1 MIEKD
6 ELAKKVSS
14 ATKWSVITNVVRKL
28 IAPIT
33 NMILARLLLPEVF
46 GVVATINMVI
56 SFAEIFSDAGFQKY
70 IVQHEFDVEEEL
82 YKSAN
87 VAFWTNF
94 TISLFLWL
102 IIAIFNNYIAILV
115 GSIGYGIQLLV
126 AALSIPLMAFS
137 SIQQSI
143 FRRLFN
149 FKDMFIPRLI
159 NCLIPLFITI
169 PLAYITRNSWSLI
182 IGTLISNLSDA
193 ILFTIKS
200 HWKPKFYYNFKY
212 LKEMFSFSMWTLLEQ
227 LSIWMTINIDIFIL
241 GRIISSYELGLY
253 KTSITTVNQI
263 TTLITTTIIPV
274 FFSALS
280 RCQNNDQMF
289 KSTFYAFQ
297 NKCSILLIPMSFGIF
312 LYRDVVTWVF
322 LGNNWMEA
330 SLFIGLIGVIQAGTI
345 LIANFASEVYRA
357 KGNPQVSFGVQV
369 IYILFLIPILLIGS
383 EFSFYVLC
391 ILRFACMVIFVVI
404 NLIVLKVK
412 YTFKI
417 KDMIKNM
424 YQPFIASLIM
434 AIFGVLIRMFVKSLI
449 LRFMTILLC
458 IVVYFSSCMLFKN
471 TREVLINFYD
481 SAKSKILHKWKN
493 SNI

>member
-1 MIEKD
+1 MIEEK
-6 ELAKKVSS
+6 ELARKVSN

-70 IVQHEFDVEEEL
+70 IVQHEFDSEEEL
-82 YKSAN
+82 YKFAN

-94 TISLFLWL
+94 IISLFLWL
-102 IIAIFNNYIAILV
+102 IIAVLNNSIAILV
-115 GSIGYGIQLLV
+115 GSNGYGIQLLV

-143 FRRLFN
+143 FKRKFN
-149 FKDMFIPRLI
+149 FKDMFVPRLI
-159 NCLIPLFITI
+159 NCLIPLIITI
-169 PLAYITRNSWSLI
+169 PLAYITRNSWALI

-200 HWKPKFYYNFKY
+200 DWKPKFYYDFKR
-212 LKEMFSFSMWTLLEQ
+212 LKEMFSFSFWTLLEQ

-241 GRIISSYELGLY
+241 GRLISSHELGLY

-289 KSTFYAFQ
+289 KNTFYTFQ

-322 LGNNWMEA
+322 LGSNWMEA
-330 SLFIGLIGVIQAGTI
+330 SLFIGLIGLIQACTI

-369 IYILFLIPILLIGS
+369 IYILFLIPVLLIGS
-383 EFSFYVLC
+383 KFSFYVLC
-391 ILRFACMVIFVVI
+391 ILRFMCMVIFVII

-424 YQPFIASLIM
+424 YQPFTASLIM
-434 AIFGVLIRMFVKSLI
+434 VIFGLIIRTFVKSLI

-481 SAKSKILHKWKN
+481 SAKSKILHKWKK